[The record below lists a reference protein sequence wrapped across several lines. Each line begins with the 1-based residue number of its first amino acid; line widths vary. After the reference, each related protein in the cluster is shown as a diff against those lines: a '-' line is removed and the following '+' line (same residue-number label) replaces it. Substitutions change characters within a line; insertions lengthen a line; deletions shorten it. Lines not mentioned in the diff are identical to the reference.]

1 MNEEKTNQKQV
12 RRKFNPE
19 FKDQVL
25 LRAEK
30 DGVATVATDLGIKE
44 SMIYS
49 WRAKRKLG
57 GTTLENQKIQQAEMN
72 RLKREVDRL
81 TMECD
86 FLKKAAAYFAK
97 DSKTGA
103 L

>member
-1 MNEEKTNQKQV
+1 MIEEKTNQKQV
-12 RRKFNPE
+12 RRKFSPE

-30 DGVATVATDLGIKE
+30 DGVATVAADLGVKE

-49 WRAKRKLG
+49 WRAKRKSG
-57 GTTLENQKIQQAEMN
+57 GTTLENQKIQQVEMN

-81 TMECD
+81 TTECD

-97 DSKTGA
+97 DSKLGA
-103 L
+103 P

>member
-1 MNEEKTNQKQV
+1 MNNENTKPKQP
-12 RRKFNPE
+12 RKKFSPE

-30 DGVATVATDLGIKE
+30 DGVAQVAKDLGIHE
-44 SMIYS
+44 SMLYS
-49 WRAKRKLG
+49 WRSKRKLG

-81 TMECD
+81 TTECD

-97 DSKTGA
+97 DSKAGA
-103 L
+103 P

>member
-1 MNEEKTNQKQV
+1 MNNENTKSKQS
-12 RRKFNPE
+12 RKKFSPE

-30 DGVATVATDLGIKE
+30 DGVAQVAKDLGIHE

-49 WRAKRKLG
+49 WRSKKKIG
-57 GTTLENQKIQQAEMN
+57 GTSLENQKVQQMEMA
-72 RLKREVDRL
+72 RLRRENERL

-97 DSKTGA
+97 DSK
-103 L
+103 

>member
-1 MNEEKTNQKQV
+1 MNEENTKQKQN
-12 RRKFNPE
+12 RRKFTPE

-25 LRAEK
+25 SRAEK
-30 DGVATVATDLGIKE
+30 DGIATVAADLGIKE

-49 WRAKRKLG
+49 WRSKRKSG

-72 RLKREVDRL
+72 RLRREVDRL

-97 DSKTGA
+97 DSK
-103 L
+103 